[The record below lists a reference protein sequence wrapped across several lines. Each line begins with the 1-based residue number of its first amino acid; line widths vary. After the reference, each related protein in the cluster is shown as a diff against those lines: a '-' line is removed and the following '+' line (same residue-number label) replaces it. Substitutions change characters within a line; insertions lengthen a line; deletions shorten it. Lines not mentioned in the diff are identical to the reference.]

1 MHRYEEAR
9 GFPLL
14 YSARIKQKGLSVRFE
29 TNFKRLNRHALGNEE
44 VLSMLSVY
52 STEAIRKRFT
62 LIYRGY
68 DLEVTRAKSGW
79 LVGVY
84 PRSADLPILRRSD
97 FYSCDQDEAV
107 IQAKDRIDRALLF

>member
-1 MHRYEEAR
+1 
-9 GFPLL
+9 
-14 YSARIKQKGLSVRFE
+14 
-29 TNFKRLNRHALGNEE
+29 
-44 VLSMLSVY
+44 MLSVY

-84 PRSADLPILRRSD
+84 PRSADLPILRRGD